1 MDNDNAKLL
10 EELLIEIKKLRT
22 HNKIFAEQISIAKQ
36 GLEVIISMGDSMN
49 ESVAKQTIGAMVE
62 CENKDSSQDR
72 GID

>member
-1 MDNDNAKLL
+1 MDNNNRILL
-10 EELLIEIKKLRT
+10 EELLIEIKKLKS
-22 HNKIFAEQISIAKQ
+22 HNNILSEQINIAIQ

-72 GID
+72 DID